1 MLNWL
6 KFIWTGYT
14 YILAVFIVIGMLAA
28 TGAIIEAIEKW
39 LEKRELEQYA
49 EVQKRMW
56 EKQEFMDKQKAEMLL
71 NHQIRVM
78 QEWNY

>member
-1 MLNWL
+1 MLTWL

-14 YILAVFIVIGMLAA
+14 YVIAVFVIIGMLAA

-39 LEKRELEQYA
+39 SEKRELEHYA

-56 EKQEFMDKQKAEMLL
+56 ERQEFMDKQKAEILL

>member
-1 MLNWL
+1 MLEWL

-14 YILAVFIVIGMLAA
+14 YVIAVFIIITMLAA
-28 TGAIIEAIEKW
+28 TGAILEAIEKW
-39 LEKRELEQYA
+39 SEKRELEHYA
-49 EVQKRMW
+49 EIQKRMW

>member
-1 MLNWL
+1 MLEWL

-14 YILAVFIVIGMLAA
+14 YAIAVFIIITMLAA
-28 TGAIIEAIEKW
+28 TGAILEAIEKW
-39 LEKRELEQYA
+39 SEKRELEHYA
-49 EVQKRMW
+49 EVQRRMW

>member
-1 MLNWL
+1 MLEWL

-14 YILAVFIVIGMLAA
+14 HILAVFIIIGMLAA
-28 TGAIIEAIEKW
+28 TGAIIEAIDKW

>member
-1 MLNWL
+1 MLEWL

-14 YILAVFIVIGMLAA
+14 YILAVFIIIGMLAA
-28 TGAIIEAIEKW
+28 TGAIIEAIGKW
-39 LEKRELEQYA
+39 SEKRELEQYA

-56 EKQEFMDKQKAEMLL
+56 ERQEFMDKQKAEMLL

>member
-1 MLNWL
+1 MLEWL

-14 YILAVFIVIGMLAA
+14 YVIAVFIIITMLAA
-28 TGAIIEAIEKW
+28 TGAILEAIEKW
-39 LEKRELEQYA
+39 SEKRELEHYA
-49 EVQKRMW
+49 EVQRRMW

>member
-1 MLNWL
+1 MLEWL

-14 YILAVFIVIGMLAA
+14 YVIAVFIIITMLAA
-28 TGAIIEAIEKW
+28 TRAILEAIEKW
-39 LEKRELEQYA
+39 SEKRELEHYA
-49 EVQKRMW
+49 EIQKRMW

>member
-1 MLNWL
+1 MLDWL

-14 YILAVFIVIGMLAA
+14 YILAVFIIIGMLAA
-28 TGAIIEAIEKW
+28 TGAIIEAIDKW
-39 LEKRELEQYA
+39 LAKRELEQYA

>member
-1 MLNWL
+1 MLDWL

-14 YILAVFIVIGMLAA
+14 YILAVFIIIGMLAA
-28 TGAIIEAIEKW
+28 TGAIIEAIGKW
-39 LEKRELEQYA
+39 SEKRELEQYA